1 MNNKNIINTGSI
13 SNLFFTSGISLLFV
27 GIIIFIIDKRKKY
40 NNKIDLEQSSD
51 SNFTYDKDIQIDKD
65 YLKKIKK
72 IIIKKSGLD
81 KDPYNRTIGND
92 IVKLFSAIA
101 IYRGI
106 KINDI
111 IDDKT
116 FDALYLELV
125 KYQIKMHQTTSQLID

>member
-13 SNLFFTSGISLLFV
+13 SNLFFTSVFSLLFV
-27 GIIIFIIDKRKKY
+27 GITFFIIDKRIKY
-40 NNKIDLEQSSD
+40 NNKIDLQQSSD
-51 SNFTYDKDIQIDKD
+51 FIYDKDIQIDKD

-72 IIIKKSGLD
+72 IIIKKSCLD

-101 IYRGI
+101 IHHGI

-125 KYQIKMHQTTSQLID
+125 KYQIKMHQITSKLVD

>member
-1 MNNKNIINTGSI
+1 M
-13 SNLFFTSGISLLFV
+13 FSLLFV
-27 GIIIFIIDKRKKY
+27 GITFFIIDTRKKY
-40 NNKIDLEQSSD
+40 NNKIDLEQSPDLNSD
-51 SNFTYDKDIQIDKD
+51 SGFIYDKDIQIDKD

-72 IIIKKSGLD
+72 IIIKKSCLD

-101 IYRGI
+101 IHHGI

-125 KYQIKMHQTTSQLID
+125 KYQIKMHQITSKLVD